1 MRSVVNAKEFALAL
15 GRVSS
20 VLSKSAIPMLES
32 VLVCFCGGKCI
43 LTATDM
49 RIWAKTELPAYGDD
63 FEFLLMKP
71 AEMLKACRYYD
82 GKLVMDLTIPNEDG
96 YWRTNLAVSNG
107 ARTGSFEAESA
118 DDYPTFLTVEA
129 NSTFSVNAP
138 KLLTRVQTVKYANEK
153 AEGNELNSYN
163 VRKCIQFSG
172 NQIYA
177 LDGYRAAW
185 DIDPTMEFPGKFM
198 ILTEHLEHLKLFK
211 DEVTFQ
217 IGDRYVQV
225 TDGITTLCLRQGEDV
240 LFDLESALP
249 KQYQEE
255 FYVSPKEFLNALAYI
270 KGFIPKKAFTF
281 ARICNGTLTLDN
293 LPEKCSVILELSG
306 SNTIPIGFDIRYME
320 DAMKQFKHES
330 QVKVGIGGRSSPIVV
345 EAEGRSNHALVLPG
359 RLREYAS
366 AA

>member
-71 AEMLKACRYYD
+71 AEMLKACRHYD

-129 NSTFSVNAP
+129 NSSFSGNAP
-138 KLLTRVQTVKYANEK
+138 KLLARIQTVKYANEK
-153 AEGNELNSYN
+153 AEWNGLNSYN
-163 VRKCIQFSG
+163 VKKCIQFSG

-177 LDGYRAAW
+177 QDSYRAAW

-240 LFDLESALP
+240 LFDLGLVLP

-255 FYVSPKEFLNALAYI
+255 FFVSPKEFLNALAYI
-270 KGFIPKKAFTF
+270 KGFIPKKISTC
-281 ARICNGTLTLDN
+281 ARFCDGTLTLDK
-293 LPEKCSVILELSG
+293 LPEKCSAVLKLSG
-306 SNTIPIGFDIRYME
+306 INSIPIGFDIRYME
-320 DAMKQFKHES
+320 DAMKQFKNEP
-330 QVKVGIGGRSSPIVV
+330 QVKISVSGRSSPIII
-345 EAEGRSNHALVLPG
+345 EAEGRGDHALVMPT
-359 RLREYAS
+359 RLKEYAS

>member
-1 MRSVVNAKEFALAL
+1 MKSIVDAKEFAQAL
-15 GRVSS
+15 SRVSS
-20 VLSKSAIPMLES
+20 VLGKSAIPMLES
-32 VLVCFCGGKCI
+32 VLVCFCGGSCI
-43 LTATDM
+43 LAATDM
-49 RIWAKTELPAYGDD
+49 KIWAKTEFPARGDD

-71 AEMLKACRYYD
+71 AEILKACRYYD
-82 GKLVMDLTIPNEDG
+82 GELVMELTIPNDEG
-96 YWRTNLAVSNG
+96 YWRNDLAVSNG
-107 ARTGSFEAESA
+107 ARTGSFEVKSA
-118 DDYPTFLTVEA
+118 DDYPSFMIVEA
-129 NSTFSVNAP
+129 NSSFSVNAP
-138 KLLTRVQTVKYANEK
+138 KLLARVQTVRYANEK
-153 AEGNELNSYN
+153 PDLGCRN
-163 VRKCIQFSG
+163 VRTCIQFAG

-177 LDGYRAAW
+177 MDSYRAAW

-255 FYVSPKEFLNALAYI
+255 FCVSPKEFLNALAYV

-281 ARICNGTLTLDN
+281 ARICNGTLTLDK

-306 SNTIPIGFDIRYME
+306 SNATPIGFDIRYME
-320 DAMKQFKHES
+320 DAMKQFKHEPR
-330 QVKVGIGGRSSPIVV
+330 VKVRIGGRSSPIIV
-345 EAEGRSNHALVLPG
+345 EAEGRSDHALVLPG
-359 RLREYAS
+359 RLKEYAS